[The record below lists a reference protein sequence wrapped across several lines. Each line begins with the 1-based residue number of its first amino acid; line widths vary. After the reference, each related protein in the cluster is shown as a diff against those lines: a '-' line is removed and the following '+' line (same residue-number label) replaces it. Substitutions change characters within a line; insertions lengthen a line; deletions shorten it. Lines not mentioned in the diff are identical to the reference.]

1 VAILTVAAF
10 AAIAVSLVDAR
21 RPLDRHVSRSFD
33 QNIPRHFGATAAA
46 RSHGCK
52 KREIYY
58 YLCSASVHPH
68 KRPVSTI
75 YWLVMLHDDG
85 CWTALI
91 EPPIPAPAELGPAT
105 RRAATFVGCGA

>member
-10 AAIAVSLVDAR
+10 AAIAVSLVHAR
-21 RPLDRHVSRSFD
+21 RPLDQHVSRSFD
-33 QNIPRHFGATAAA
+33 QVIPKHFGATAEA
-46 RSHGCK
+46 RSNGCR

-68 KRPVSTI
+68 RRPVSTI

-85 CWTALI
+85 CWTALL
-91 EPPIPAPAELGPAT
+91 EPPVPGTAALGRAAPLV
-105 RRAATFVGCGA
+105 ATFVGCGA